1 MAARPPR
8 NRQVRCGVLAA
19 SAMLAALVMVRSRSA
34 TPRHPM
40 LLECQQ
46 AQAAMVSMRQQS
58 SMCSSLCD
66 RDVDEKLSGTMPSG
80 SVTGVYGCSQ
90 CVASSMNIGGLP
102 CISAGYPSLQS
113 QGGCA
118 YYSLPCAAPA
128 PAAAPVHDPLEWYYY
143 YFKYDPALAPYY
155 NEAAPNPWAY
165 VAPVA
170 PPPSLPY
177 FPAPFAPPPL
187 PVDPQGPPPPQPA
200 AEDESP
206 PPAAEDEGDL
216 EPAAEPQPSAEDEP
230 SPPAAEDE
238 PPPPAAEDEDDL
250 EPAADDEEPAAD
262 EVVCPFRIS

>member
-1 MAARPPR
+1 MLQRDWR
-8 NRQVRCGVLAA
+8 VRCGVLAA

-34 TPRHPM
+34 TTRHPM

-66 RDVDEKLSGTMPSG
+66 RDVDEKLSGITPSG
-80 SVTGVYGCSQ
+80 SVTGLYGCSQ

-102 CISAGYPSLQS
+102 CISAGYPSMQF

-143 YFKYDPALAPYY
+143 YFKYDPALSPYY

-170 PPPSLPY
+170 PPPSLPEAPY

-200 AEDESP
+200 AEDE
-206 PPAAEDEGDL
+206 
-216 EPAAEPQPSAEDEP
+216 
-230 SPPAAEDE
+230 

-250 EPAADDEEPAAD
+250 EPAADPQPSAEDEPSPEPAADDEEPAAD
-262 EVVCPFRIS
+262 EVVCSSRIS

>member
-1 MAARPPR
+1 MARLQR
-8 NRQVRCGVLAA
+8 HWQVRCGVLAA

-46 AQAAMVSMRQQS
+46 AQAALVSMRQQS

-102 CISAGYPSLQS
+102 CISAGYT
-113 QGGCA
+113 GCA
-118 YYSLPCAAPA
+118 YYSPCAA
-128 PAAAPVHDPLEWYYY
+128 PAAAPVYDPLEWYYY

-200 AEDESP
+200 AEDE
-206 PPAAEDEGDL
+206 
-216 EPAAEPQPSAEDEP
+216 
-230 SPPAAEDE
+230 

-250 EPAADDEEPAAD
+250 EPAADDEEPTAD
-262 EVVCPFRIS
+262 EVVCPCRIS